1 MKGNELPHAAPEAVG
16 MSGERLNNIRDVVQ
30 GFIDEGRLQG
40 AVVSVARRGK
50 VVYFEAQG
58 VANGAPLQNDAMF
71 NMASSTKPILGVA
84 AMMMIEEGKFKP
96 SDPVEKYIPEFKD
109 IKVVALNKKGW
120 SLVDVHR
127 PVTIHDLL
135 THTSGIS
142 ALPQAKGTKKNSK
155 KNNEKNNKKNNK
167 KNSKKNSKKQRDANQ
182 TLATWIPQVSEL
194 VALRWDMVDLKR
206 GLLHVSRLKN
216 GIDSVHPLRGP
227 ELRALRKL
235 KREYPDTEYIFIT
248 ERGGPMTDSN
258 VRKMV
263 KRAGENAK
271 IGFLVHPH
279 MLRHSAEYKLANAG
293 HDTRAIQQY
302 MGHKNIQHTVRY
314 TELTPE
320 RFKDFW
326 KD

>member
-16 MSGERLNNIRDVVQ
+16 MSGERLNKIRDVVQ

-206 GLLHVSRLKN
+206 GLLHVSRLSPN
-216 GIDSVHPLRGP
+216 L
-227 ELRALRKL
+227 
-235 KREYPDTEYIFIT
+235 
-248 ERGGPMTDSN
+248 
-258 VRKMV
+258 
-263 KRAGENAK
+263 
-271 IGFLVHPH
+271 
-279 MLRHSAEYKLANAG
+279 
-293 HDTRAIQQY
+293 
-302 MGHKNIQHTVRY
+302 TVY
-314 TELTPE
+314 
-320 RFKDFW
+320 FKTI
-326 KD
+326 